1 MEKIE
6 TVLLRYLQAT
16 KEIRPF
22 KLTAP
27 LASMSVEQLKKGME
41 TYFESELRSINQTFI
56 CDENICMAMAKAAD
70 WILDNDSDGLLLYG
84 RPGTGKTLLMK
95 SIHKM
100 IRVTK
105 TPCAEMRFVTAH
117 QIYSDFRT
125 DEGRASIVDYS
136 TIPFLSIDDMGCE
149 PERCCIY
156 GVDYTPIQQIL
167 YNRYDRRL
175 PTTITTN
182 LNLELI
188 KDRYGERL
196 LDRFTESYRR
206 VCLDYP
212 SYRSHK

>member
-16 KEIRPF
+16 KETRPY
-22 KLTAP
+22 KLTAA
-27 LASMSVEQLKKGME
+27 LASMSEEGLGKGIEICIESDLKH
-41 TYFESELRSINQTFI
+41 LNQDFV
-56 CDENICMAMAKAAD
+56 CDENISGAIAKVAA

-95 SIHKM
+95 SVHQM

-105 TPCAEMRFVTAH
+105 APSMDLKFVTAH
-117 QIYSDFRT
+117 QIYTDFRT

-136 TIPFLSIDDMGCE
+136 TMPYLSIDDMGCE

-175 PTTITTN
+175 PTMITTN

-196 LDRFTESYRR
+196 LDRFAESYRR

>member
-16 KEIRPF
+16 KEIRQY

-27 LASMSVEQLKKGME
+27 LASLSADQLKKGME
-41 TYFESELRSINQTFI
+41 TYFDSELRSINQPFI
-56 CDENICMAMAKAAD
+56 CDGNICTAMEKVAD

-95 SIHKM
+95 SVHQM
-100 IRVTK
+100 IRVTRAPNMDMK
-105 TPCAEMRFVTAH
+105 FVTAH
-117 QIYSDFRT
+117 QIYSDFKT

-136 TIPFLSIDDMGCE
+136 TIPFLFIDDLGCE

-167 YNRYDRRL
+167 YNRYNRRL
-175 PTTITTN
+175 PTIITTN
-182 LNLELI
+182 LNLDRI
-188 KDRYGERL
+188 NKRYGERL
-196 LDRFTESYRR
+196 MDRFEESYRR
-206 VCLDYP
+206 VCFDYP
-212 SYRSHK
+212 SYRSMR

>member
-27 LASMSVEQLKKGME
+27 LASMSAEQLKKGME

-56 CDENICMAMAKAAD
+56 CDENICMAMEKAAD

-95 SIHKM
+95 SIHQM

-105 TPCAEMRFVTAH
+105 TPGSEMRFVTAH

-125 DEGRASIVDYS
+125 DEAC
-136 TIPFLSIDDMGCE
+136 IPDNYLTS
-149 PERCCIY
+149 
-156 GVDYTPIQQIL
+156 
-167 YNRYDRRL
+167 
-175 PTTITTN
+175 
-182 LNLELI
+182 
-188 KDRYGERL
+188 
-196 LDRFTESYRR
+196 
-206 VCLDYP
+206 
-212 SYRSHK
+212 